1 MTHTITYFIGD
12 QRNTDEGEAREFDN
26 FEELAGLFS
35 KCFKG
40 KKHSAYFVRGLLDPV
55 QRKDVNLLESTLLI
69 IDGDEGIR
77 GRNAPK
83 PKDVHTALVNLELN
97 HFIYTSHS
105 HSEDKNKFRV
115 VIPCKS
121 PMKKADLKANTHA
134 IMEELSG
141 ESVRIKHVKE
151 MDTWS
156 QPWFVPTRD
165 NPKDDLFEFYQYNN
179 GEDWETIHEQE
190 EEQEQGKE
198 TGKEVK
204 TYGDTETLSEMYENI
219 RSGKE
224 YHESMLNISYQ
235 LVKDGMSKAHVIAM
249 LETVMNGSVEA
260 GSERWQTRFNDIER
274 TVEGAVSR
282 LEGESNFDMEVV
294 EFAEPAPTSMPRPP
308 GLLNDLYKCC
318 YDGLLYQY
326 EEVALVSAL
335 GLVAGIA
342 GRRFN
347 VMTPKRTGLN
357 LYLTI
362 VAGTGF
368 GKDGIGQF
376 ISRCIRQSGDGINES
391 FDSFIGPSSFTGG
404 KAITNAFENARSRVC
419 VMSEAGLLMKV
430 KHGDVEGKSAALL
443 DAYNVSDSG
452 SYTKYHTYADN
463 DKSIPSLRAMAIT
476 IISESTPEQL
486 MQAYSQMGALTNG
499 YLPRQMIFKIEK
511 RQTKINRNVKD
522 TFDAKL
528 GRRLN
533 DLLQTCAAVQAE
545 ADPKAFDIDFHPDIR
560 DSVYDYQDHYNELA
574 AKYESSNKIKSNMAT
589 RIGLKVVRIAALA
602 TVFNKPKDSK
612 NCLVI
617 EKPEWDWAK
626 ALCDY
631 EFANVTSALA
641 GLSGDGEM
649 DNAVVAVYMKIK
661 GIVDDSIKDKKCQV
675 DMRYRKAKIIPYS
688 RLKIACAGN
697 PNLKA
702 LDGNPQYGNFKSG
715 LDKVLD
721 YLSGQGVIEIKDKD
735 PLGGRS
741 PKVVKVLEGM
751 NEFIKTYNI

>member
-1 MTHTITYFIGD
+1 MAYTISYFIGD
-12 QRNTDEGEAREFDN
+12 QKNTSNGETKTYETFDEFAND
-26 FEELAGLFS
+26 FS
-35 KCFKG
+35 KCSKG
-40 KKHSAYFVRGLLDPV
+40 RKHSAYFVRGELEPIH
-55 QRKDVNLLESTLLI
+55 RKDCNLKQSNILV
-69 IDGDEGIR
+69 IDGDEGVR

-83 PKDVHTALVNLELN
+83 PLDVHNTLVELGLN

-105 HSEDKNKFRV
+105 HNAEQNKFRCIV
-115 VIPCKS
+115 PCGQY
-121 PMKKADLKANTHA
+121 MEKKDIKAN
-134 IMEELSG
+134 IYGLMNELSANG
-141 ESVRIKHVKE
+141 IRLKHVTE
-151 MDTWS
+151 MNTWS

-165 NPKDDLFEFYQYNN
+165 DPKDGLFEFYKYTE
-179 GEDWETIHEQE
+179 GKDWETLYEQE
-190 EEQEQGKE
+190 EYSQDEEPSKRVE
-198 TGKEVK
+198 THVGS
-204 TYGDTETLSEMYENI
+204 TSLSEMYENI
-219 RSGKE
+219 RTGKE

-235 LVKDGMSKAHVIAM
+235 LIKDGMSKAHVIAM
-249 LETVMNGSVEA
+249 LETLMNGSVEA
-260 GSERWQTRFNDIER
+260 GTDRWQQRYNDIER
-274 TVEGAVSR
+274 TVQGAINKDNPEFD
-282 LEGESNFDMEVV
+282 LESISEEFDDSDNE
-294 EFAEPAPTSMPRPP
+294 MPLPP
-308 GLLNDLYKCC
+308 GLLYDLYQCC

-326 EEVALVSAL
+326 KEVALVSSL

-376 ISRCIRQSGDGINES
+376 ISRCIRNSSNGLKDS

-443 DAYNVSDSG
+443 DAFNVSDSN

-486 MQAYSQMGALTNG
+486 MSAYSQMGALTNG
-499 YLPRQMIFKIEK
+499 YLPRQIIFKIEK

-522 TFDAKL
+522 TFDDKL
-528 GRRLN
+528 ANRLLE
-533 DLLQTCAAVQAE
+533 LLETCAAVQAE
-545 ADPKAFDIDFHPDIR
+545 SDPKAFEMDFHPDIH
-560 DSVYDYQDHYNELA
+560 DDVYDYQDSYNELA
-574 AKYESSNKIKSNMAT
+574 AKYEVTNKIKANMAT

-602 TVFNKPKDSK
+602 TVFNKPKSSP

-617 EKPEWDWAK
+617 EKPEWEWAK

-631 EFANVTSALA
+631 EFKNVTNALA

-649 DNAVVAVYMKIK
+649 DNAIVAVYTKMKSIIDDTIRDSK
-661 GIVDDSIKDKKCQV
+661 CKVDV
-675 DMRYRKAKIIPYS
+675 RYRKHKVIPYG
-688 RLKIACAGN
+688 RIKIACASN
-697 PNLKA
+697 PNVKS
-702 LDGNPQYGNFKSG
+702 LDSNAKHGNIKTG
-715 LDKVLD
+715 LDKVLE
-721 YLSGQGVIEIKDKD
+721 YMQAQQAIEIRDHD
-735 PLGGRS
+735 PLGGRAA
-741 PKVVKVLEGM
+741 KTIKILEGM
-751 NEFIKTYNI
+751 NDFMKMYSVN